1 MAIKL
6 GKNCKVSIASTA
18 VGHIVGNLSYEV
30 TDTVIDTTDRDASA
44 RTFQQLGW
52 PTARL
57 SLEAQYDIADTGQD
71 ALRAAMVSGA
81 AVTVNL
87 FPEGNTVGLPKF
99 SGSMNI
105 ESASIVDAPTDG
117 MILTKWSF
125 TGAPLTEST
134 V

>member
-1 MAIKL
+1 MAIKK
-6 GKNCKVSIASTA
+6 GKNAKVSIASTA
-18 VGHIVGNLSYEV
+18 VGHIVGNISYEIS
-30 TDTVIDTTDRDASA
+30 DTVIDTTDRDATA
-44 RTFQQLGW
+44 RTHEALGW

-71 ALRAAMVSGA
+71 ALRTAMAAGT

-87 FPEGNTVGLPKF
+87 YPEGNTAGLPKF
-99 SGSMNI
+99 SGTMVI
-105 ESASIVDAPTDG
+105 ESASIVDAPMDG